1 LMVLKVT
8 PVEGRDGDVVLP
20 SALKPAI
27 KYAIR
32 NHADIINMSLAG
44 PVRDSDELEDWVRFF
59 QAYENVLFV
68 VAAGNGKSGGKS
80 ASFDLE
86 AQDSPQFYPALL
98 SKRLDNVIT
107 VAAHDGS
114 AEHKLACF
122 SNYGKDS
129 VDLAAPGVKI
139 NSTLTACRQ
148 GVLSGTSQ
156 AT

>member
-1 LMVLKVT
+1 GNSCEEPFGSHGTHVAGLATGRWVAHHLTCDDQREPRKPMSEAVDRHIELMVLKVT

-86 AQDSPQFYPALL
+86 AQDSPQF
-98 SKRLDNVIT
+98 
-107 VAAHDGS
+107 
-114 AEHKLACF
+114 
-122 SNYGKDS
+122 
-129 VDLAAPGVKI
+129 
-139 NSTLTACRQ
+139 
-148 GVLSGTSQ
+148 
-156 AT
+156 